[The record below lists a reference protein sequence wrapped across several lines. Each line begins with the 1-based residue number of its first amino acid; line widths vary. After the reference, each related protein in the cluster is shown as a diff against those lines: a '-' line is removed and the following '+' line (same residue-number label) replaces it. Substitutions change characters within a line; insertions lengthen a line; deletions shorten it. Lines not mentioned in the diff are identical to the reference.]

1 MKLSKRRKSLG
12 LTIVELLIVIAI
24 IGTLAA
30 IAIPV
35 YSGYVTNARNQA
47 AITDIKTISLV
58 IEKYRVD
65 RNNMSLPNALSDI
78 NYQNYRDP
86 WGRPYQYLNIQA
98 LGGHGCGQCRKDRFV
113 VPINTDYDLYSMG
126 KDGQSSSPL
135 TAAIS
140 KDDIVRAN
148 NGAYIGLAYAY

>member
-1 MKLSKRRKSLG
+1 MRLSKRRKSIG

-24 IGTLAA
+24 IGTLVA
-30 IAIPV
+30 IAIPM
-35 YSGYVTNARNQA
+35 YTGYVNNARVQS

-65 RNNMSLPNALSDI
+65 RNNMSLPNSLANI
-78 NYQNYRDP
+78 NYANYLDP

-98 LGGHGCGQCRKDRFV
+98 LGGGGCGPCRKDKFV

-126 KDGQSSSPL
+126 KDGQTTTAL
-135 TAAIS
+135 TAANS
-140 KDDIVRAN
+140 RDDIIRAN
-148 NGAYIGLAYAY
+148 DGAYIGLAYGY

>member
-1 MKLSKRRKSLG
+1 MRLSKRRKSIG

-30 IAIPV
+30 IAIPM
-35 YSGYVTNARNQA
+35 YAGYVNNARVQS

-65 RNNMSLPNALSDI
+65 RNNMSLPNSLANI
-78 NYQNYRDP
+78 NYANYLDP

-98 LGGHGCGQCRKDRFV
+98 LGGGV
-113 VPINTDYDLYSMG
+113 VDLAG
-126 KDGQSSSPL
+126 KTSLSFQ
-135 TAAIS
+135 
-140 KDDIVRAN
+140 
-148 NGAYIGLAYAY
+148 